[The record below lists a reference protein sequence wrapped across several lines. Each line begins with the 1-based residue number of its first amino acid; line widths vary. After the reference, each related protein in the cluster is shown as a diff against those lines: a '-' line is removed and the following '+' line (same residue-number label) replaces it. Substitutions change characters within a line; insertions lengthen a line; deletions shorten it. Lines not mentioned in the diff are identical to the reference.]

1 MIELLITLLLALQA
15 GTACDL
21 GTPVDWYAWANTHEQ
36 ADVVLT
42 VQAVLPRDAWLYH
55 DAASDTYLLFVFRER
70 ISDVTA
76 AGRYDPH
83 GACAV
88 EVTP

>member
-1 MIELLITLLLALQA
+1 MIELLIAILLALSS

-21 GTPVDWYAWANTHEQ
+21 GQPVDWYDWARHHDD
-36 ADVVLT
+36 ADVILT
-42 VQAVLPRDAWLYH
+42 VQGVPGVADAWVYQAG
-55 DAASDTYLLFVFRER
+55 DEILLFVFRER

-83 GACAV
+83 GACARLIQ
-88 EVTP
+88 P